1 VSTVTE
7 AGSTGGTAQE
17 GTDGRSSHLG
27 SIARGGSLNFVG
39 AVLNGLLQFLLVV
52 ALARLLTKAESGAF
66 FEAIAL
72 FLILSNTAELGA
84 DTGLTRM
91 IPSYRVTGRI
101 EDIRSSLRVSIIPSF
116 ASGAGLAVAVVIL
129 AQPLAVLFTNGKAVD
144 ASRVATYIRILAVF
158 LPFSCAYTVAVAGT
172 RGFGTMVPNVFIDRI
187 SRALVQNVAT
197 IVAAALGGST
207 AVIALAWGLPMAL
220 AFAVVMIWLLRLTSA
235 VERTYQG
242 VRAKPMDGRALARE
256 FWTFTAPRGLTGVFQ
271 VTTLWLGTLM
281 VGSLMSTSAAS
292 LYTATTRYLVAGSV
306 VNLAVIQV
314 IGPKLA
320 ELFSHKDL
328 DGVRDVYQVSTAW
341 LILTAWP
348 LYVTLGVYS
357 PVLLHVF
364 GHRYATTA
372 GSSTLLVLA
381 IAMLIATGIG
391 PVDMVLLMG
400 GRSFWQLFN
409 VAGALVV
416 NVVISLILIP
426 RIGITGA
433 AVAWAGSLIFN
444 NVAPLLEVRA
454 FLRLHP
460 FGRGFPYAA
469 VSTLFCFGVV
479 GAAFRHF
486 AGQSVPGFLV
496 FAVVSCVLY
505 GLLVWRFQQPLD
517 LHELRAAVGRR
528 AA

>member
-1 VSTVTE
+1 MTATE
-7 AGSTGGTAQE
+7 ADTGSDTASE
-17 GTDGRSSHLG
+17 GGRSAHLG
-27 SIARGGSLNFVG
+27 SIARGGSLNFAG
-39 AVLNGLLQFLLVV
+39 AALNGLLQFLLVV

-91 IPSYRVTGRI
+91 IPKYRVTGRI
-101 EDIRSSLRVSIIPSF
+101 DDIRASLRVSLVPSF

-129 AQPLAVLFTNGKAVD
+129 AQPLAELFTNGHSVD
-144 ASRVATYIRILAVF
+144 AHRVATYIRVLAIF

-172 RGFGTMVPNVFIDRI
+172 RGFGTMVPNVLVDRI
-187 SRALVQNVAT
+187 GRALVQNLAT
-197 IVAAALGGST
+197 VLAAALGGST

-220 AFAVVMIWLLRLTSA
+220 AFTVVTIWLLRLVSA
-235 VERTYQG
+235 VERNHQG
-242 VRAKPMDGRALARE
+242 ERLAATDGGQLARE
-256 FWTFTAPRGLTGVFQ
+256 FWAFTAPRGLTGVFQ
-271 VTTLWLGTLM
+271 VTILWVGTLM

-292 LYTATTRYLVAGSV
+292 VYTATTRYLVAGSV

-320 ELFSHKDL
+320 ELFSHGDL
-328 DGVRDVYQVSTAW
+328 DQVRDVYQVSTAW

-348 LYVTLGVYS
+348 LYITLGVYS

-364 GHRYATTA
+364 GHHYATAA

-381 IAMLIATGIG
+381 GAMLVATGIG

-416 NVVISLILIP
+416 NVIVSLILIP

-433 AVAWAGSLIFN
+433 AVAWAASLVFN
-444 NVAPLLEVRA
+444 NVAPLVEVRA

-460 FGRGFPYAA
+460 FGRGFPIAA
-469 VSTLFCFGVV
+469 LAAACCFG
-479 GAAFRHF
+479 GAGVLFRHF
-486 AGQSVPGFLV
+486 AGHSVPGFIA
-496 FAVVSCVLY
+496 FAVVSCALY
-505 GLLVWRFQQPLD
+505 AVVVWRCRRPLD
-517 LHELRAAVGRR
+517 LHVLRAAAARR
-528 AA
+528 A